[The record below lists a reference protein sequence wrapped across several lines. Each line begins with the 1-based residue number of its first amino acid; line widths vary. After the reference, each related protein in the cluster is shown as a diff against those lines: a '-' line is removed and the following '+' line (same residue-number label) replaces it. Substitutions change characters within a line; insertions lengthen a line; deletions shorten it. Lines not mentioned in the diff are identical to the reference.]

1 MKEPPAYLSCAVLVV
16 PVTTVS
22 SKATFSMVGRIL
34 EPRRSSLTP
43 EMVEALTCLKD
54 WESADEWT
62 QHQLEDPE
70 VAEAIA
76 DLENL
81 DVN

>member
-1 MKEPPAYLSCAVLVV
+1 MHMSHVIQSCVV
-16 PVTTVS
+16 SVS
-22 SKATFSMVGRIL
+22 GASSEATFSTVGRIIEL
-34 EPRRSSLTP
+34 RRSSLTP
-43 EMVEALTCLKD
+43 EMVEALTCLKV
-54 WESADEWT
+54 WESANERT

-70 VAEAIA
+70 IAEAIA